1 MILSENI
8 PIFYSIGFVVAISA
22 GIFVWRFYA
31 FRRNSLENL
40 ISTPSIVV
48 TGMRF
53 SGKSSLI
60 KMITGDGISMNP
72 VVDSQT
78 SYLQVGNQ
86 RIQFLE
92 LPAMDGLTDGPNNVK
107 RMNVKSLIFVFD
119 VSKKSPLMEKQ
130 VETFENMKSLF
141 GVPYIVVANKL
152 DMADRKKLNM
162 LERKFEKIHEISS
175 LGKYIARTTD
185 YDSLK
190 KESEDVSK
198 LMNDILN
205 EINLMKEEKVQQP

>member
-1 MILSENI
+1 MILAENI
-8 PIFYSIGFVVAISA
+8 PIFYSIGSVVAIAA
-22 GIFVWRFYA
+22 GIFVWRFYV

-48 TGMRF
+48 TGMKF

-60 KMITGDGISMNP
+60 RMITGDVISMNP

-86 RIQFLE
+86 KIQFLE
-92 LPAMDGLTDGPNNVK
+92 LPAMDGLTDGYHNFK
-107 RMNVKSLIFVFD
+107 KINVKSLIFVFD

-130 VETFENMKSLF
+130 VETFESMKNLF

-152 DMADRKKLNM
+152 DLADRRKLDI
-162 LERKFEKIHEISS
+162 LEKKFEKIHEISS
-175 LGKYIARTTD
+175 LGKYLTRTTD

-198 LMNDILN
+198 LMHDILN
-205 EINLMKEEKVQQP
+205 EINMLEDGKPQRA